1 MIRSMSRRRLWGSR
15 PGPLLV
21 LVSMTC
27 WLVMGTLLLIPVLI
41 WVLGLLLMLVRLLS
55 DLRCLSLRR
64 L

>member
-1 MIRSMSRRRLWGSR
+1 
-15 PGPLLV
+15 
-21 LVSMTC
+21 MTC